1 MRLEGETEPW
11 KVGAVSESARA
22 RTPKVGTKD
31 PRDKGDEASSIA
43 VEDGRRMDHLVTLR
57 ALGR

>member
-1 MRLEGETEPW
+1 M
-11 KVGAVSESARA
+11 VSEIARA

-31 PRDKGDEASSIA
+31 PRDKEDEASSIA